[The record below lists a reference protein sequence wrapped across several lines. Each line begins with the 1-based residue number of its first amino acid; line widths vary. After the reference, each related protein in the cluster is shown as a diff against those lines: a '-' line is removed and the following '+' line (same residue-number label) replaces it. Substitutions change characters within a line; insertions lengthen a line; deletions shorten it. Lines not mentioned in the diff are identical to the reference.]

1 MLVRDSGAGME
12 VLMLRRN
19 LSSTWVGGA
28 HLFPGGAVD
37 GADGAAELAARSPER
52 DDASASRLLG
62 LATGGLAFFVAA
74 LRECFEEAGVLL
86 AAGRSGAPIDF
97 ADPTTAERFVEH
109 RRRLNAGE
117 VTFADLCEVEDLRL
131 DTHRLFYLSHWI
143 TPEGSP
149 RRYDTRFF
157 VGRMP
162 EGQRALHD
170 DVEVIDS
177 LWTSPAEALRRHAAG
192 EIDLLF
198 PTMKNLEA
206 VGRFSSTTELIE
218 ATAGAEVPTILPRI
232 TVAEDGV
239 RLLLPGDEGYDR

>member
-37 GADGAAELAARSPER
+37 GADNAAELAARSPER

-86 AAGRSGAPIDF
+86 AAGGSGAPIDF